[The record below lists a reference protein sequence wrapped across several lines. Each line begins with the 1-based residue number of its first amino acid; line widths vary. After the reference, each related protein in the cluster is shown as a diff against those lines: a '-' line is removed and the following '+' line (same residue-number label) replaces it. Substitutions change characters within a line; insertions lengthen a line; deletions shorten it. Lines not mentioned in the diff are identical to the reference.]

1 MRLSKNWLK
10 EYVALPENLTL
21 RQFAD
26 TMAMTGFCIGGVD
39 EPGEGIE
46 RVVVG
51 RLLKIEG
58 HPTKPKYYVCQVD
71 VGDRI
76 LQQVTAA
83 PNLKEGCLC
92 PVCLPGGRVKGGH
105 EGGMVIGSAE
115 FDGVKSEGM
124 MCSLPELG
132 LSVSDFPY
140 GIENGIFFIEEPC
153 EVGQEIKAVLGL
165 DDMIYDVEV
174 TANRPDVQSVIGVSR
189 EVAAAFDKPFK
200 GHVPTVKGGAGKI
213 LELVDVAVE
222 APVLCPRY
230 TARAITNVK
239 IGPSPKW
246 LRERVRA
253 GGMRPINNIVD
264 ITNYIMMEYG
274 QPMHAF
280 DIREI
285 APEGGH
291 GHIVVRQAGEGVTFT
306 TLDRE
311 ERAIPPE
318 TLMICNAKEP
328 IGIAGIMGG
337 LQSGIKPDTCTVVFE
352 SANFHYAGL
361 RRSGRKLGL
370 HTDALARYEK
380 GISAQM
386 TKDAVDR
393 ACELCELLCC
403 ADVLDGTIDVDNTG
417 YKERVIK
424 LEPEKINKLCGTGLS
439 REEMVKYLERLDF
452 KVEGDDVHVP
462 AYRADCEG
470 MADLAEEVVRLYGLN
485 NVPSKLHEGAA
496 QGKYSKSQLFERDVV
511 RTLVGFGFYEAVTY
525 TFISPKYYDK
535 IRLPEDSSLRSS
547 VAILNP
553 LGEDTSIMRTTTL
566 PSMCEVLAKNY
577 NNRNMK
583 ARLFEMG
590 KIFIP
595 SSESEKLPD
604 ERVIVTI
611 GMYGACGFYDAKGAA
626 ESLCKALRVEAP
638 TFEAL
643 RDDPS
648 YHSGR
653 CAKIFIAGK
662 QAGAVGEL
670 HPLVLENYGIGEAA
684 YVATLDLALL
694 YENRRP
700 EPLYTPLP
708 KYPAVTRDLALVCDD
723 ELEVARIEEVLK
735 GACGELLEQC
745 KLFDVYRGGNLEK
758 GKKSVAFSLT
768 LRDKTATMTDET
780 VNKLLTEALDT
791 LERKYGCKL
800 RA

>member
-1 MRLSKNWLK
+1 MPG
-10 EYVALPENLTL
+10 EVTL

-46 RVVVG
+46 KVVVG
-51 RLLKIEG
+51 KLLKIEG

-83 PNLKEGCLC
+83 PNLKEGALC
-92 PVCLPGGRVKGGH
+92 PVCLPGGKVKGGH
-105 EGGMVIGSAE
+105 EGGMVIGAAE

-132 LSVSDFPY
+132 LTVSDFPY
-140 GIENGIFFIEEPC
+140 GIENGIFFIEESC
-153 EVGQEIKAVLGL
+153 KIGQDIKAVLGL
-165 DDMIYDVEV
+165 DDMVYDVEI
-174 TANRPDVQSVIGVSR
+174 TANRPDAQSVIGVAR
-189 EVAAAFDKPFK
+189 EVAAAYNQPFK
-200 GHVPTVKGGAGKI
+200 GHVPVVKGGAGKI
-213 LELVDVAVE
+213 EELVDVKVE

-285 APEGGH
+285 APEGGR

-306 TLDRE
+306 TLDRQ
-311 ERAIPPE
+311 EREIPSE

-370 HTDALARYEK
+370 HTDALSRYEK

-386 TKDAVDR
+386 TADAVNR
-393 ACELCELLCC
+393 ACELCELLGC
-403 ADVLDGTIDVDNTG
+403 ADVLDGMVDVDNTG
-417 YKERVIK
+417 YTERVIK
-424 LEPEKINKLCGTGLS
+424 LEPAKINKLCGTDIS
-439 REEMVKYLERLDF
+439 REEMAAYLGRLGFTVD
-452 KVEGDDVHVP
+452 GDDVHVP

-470 MADLAEEVVRLYGLN
+470 MADLSEEVVRLYGLN

-496 QGKYSKSQLFERDVV
+496 QGKYSDKQLFERAIM
-511 RTLVGFGFYEAVTY
+511 RTLAGFGFYEAITY

-535 IRLPEDSSLRSS
+535 IRRPEGCSLRNSI
-547 VAILNP
+547 VILNP
-553 LGEDTSIMRTTTL
+553 LGEDTSILRTTTL

-583 ARLFEMG
+583 ARIFEMG

-595 SSESEKLPD
+595 NADSEKLPD

-611 GMYGACGFYDAKGAA
+611 GMYGACGFYEAKGAA
-626 ESLCKALRVEAP
+626 VSLCKALRVTAP

-653 CAKIFIAGK
+653 CARILIGGEPAGI
-662 QAGAVGEL
+662 VGEL
-670 HPLVLENYGIGEAA
+670 HPAVLENYGIGEAA
-684 YVATLDLALL
+684 YVVTLDFTLL
-694 YENRRP
+694 YQNRQP

-708 KYPAVTRDLALVCDD
+708 KYPAVTRDIALVCGD
-723 ELEVARIEEVLK
+723 ELEVARIEEVLRE
-735 GACGELLEQC
+735 ACGQLLEQC
-745 KLFDVYRGGNLEK
+745 KLFDVYRGGNMEQ
-758 GKKSVAFSLT
+758 GKKSVAFSLV
-768 LRDKTATMTDET
+768 LRDKSGTLVDET
-780 VNKLLTEALDT
+780 VNKMLSEALGI
-791 LERKYGCKL
+791 LEQKYGCTL